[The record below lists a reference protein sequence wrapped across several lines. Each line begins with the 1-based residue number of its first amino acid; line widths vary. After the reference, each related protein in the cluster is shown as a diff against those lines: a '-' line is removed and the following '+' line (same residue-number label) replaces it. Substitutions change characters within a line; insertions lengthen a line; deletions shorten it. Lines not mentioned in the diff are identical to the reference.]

1 MENKPLAFSSG
12 GHRAAI
18 LREAGLLVLAM
29 TEYDRSA
36 RNTGNYAAVPL
47 ILLIDDD
54 PFYRSVIRRILEDG
68 GYRVVE
74 APDGMEGLESY
85 KTYKPTLVITDMR
98 MPGMDGAEVIRSIRE
113 MEPGARIIA
122 VSGAATFY
130 NVDYFKLAEEVGAD
144 VVLRKLD
151 PMDRVLVEV
160 NRVLKAA

>member
-1 MENKPLAFSSG
+1 M
-12 GHRAAI
+12 I
-18 LREAGLLVLAM
+18 
-29 TEYDRSA
+29 T
-36 RNTGNYAAVPL
+36 

-54 PFYRSVIRRILEDG
+54 PFYLSVIRRILQDEGHQVLEARDG
-68 GYRVVE
+68 E
-74 APDGMEGLESY
+74 EGLEIY
-85 KTYKPTLVITDMR
+85 KENRPDLVITDMR